1 MADGD
6 LHLKV
11 DVTLPGFLEF
21 DLTLSDRKSIDRVK
35 RKALRQAL
43 RQIKASLDRYIVA
56 GDGVIYNDEQRL
68 SELGLKDGDV
78 LYVQP
83 G

>member
-6 LHLKV
+6 LRLKV

-21 DLTLSDRKSIDRVK
+21 DLELSDRKSIDRVK
-35 RKALRQAL
+35 RKALRKAIL
-43 RQIKASLDRYIVA
+43 QIKASLDRYIVA
-56 GDGVIYNDEQRL
+56 GDGVIYDDESRL
-68 SELGLKDGDV
+68 SELDLEDGDV